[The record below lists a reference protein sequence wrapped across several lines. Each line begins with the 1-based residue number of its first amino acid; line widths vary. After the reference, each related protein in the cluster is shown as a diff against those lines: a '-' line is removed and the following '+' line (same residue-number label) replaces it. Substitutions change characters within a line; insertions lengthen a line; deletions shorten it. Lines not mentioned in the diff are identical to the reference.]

1 MRDESEIFKEW
12 FEKNFPGEEFP
23 PDPLEYVYLRETI
36 NFQCYLAQEQIRD
49 MTKES
54 AWYKAM
60 IWANNKLDWII
71 KEITGGRK
79 NVKKRGKQRNT

>member
-36 NFQCYLAQEQIRD
+36 SFQRYLAQEQMRD
-49 MTKES
+49 IVKES
-54 AWYKAM
+54 ELYKAM
-60 IWANNKLDWII
+60 TWLYDKLERSRNAN
-71 KEITGGRK
+71 
-79 NVKKRGKQRNT
+79 KRGKHKSNS